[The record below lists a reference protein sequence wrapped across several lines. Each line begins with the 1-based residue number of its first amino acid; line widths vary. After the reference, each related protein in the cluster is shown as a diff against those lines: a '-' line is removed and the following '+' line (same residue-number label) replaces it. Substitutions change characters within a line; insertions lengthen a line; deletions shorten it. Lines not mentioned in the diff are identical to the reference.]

1 MIITETD
8 KNIIL
13 EFQNKGRATYAELSS
28 RLGYS
33 SSTIARRIDKLI
45 ASETITVRALPN
57 PYRMGLEANALIAI
71 TCAPSKADDVCAQLK
86 NNIFVNNIHTI
97 FGRIDILSIVYFP
110 SWELLHRF
118 INKEL
123 FSIEGVEQADTYYI
137 KDIKKRYQGLFE
149 KLQPVKPSDIKPI
162 DQQLIEALVK
172 DGRVPVNELARKLD
186 SNVSTISRRISS
198 LLKKDIIK
206 ICAVPNPA
214 KLGYSS
220 NATIVLDVEAH
231 RIDEICRVLYDVP
244 QLHTIMTLIQGN
256 GIVVGIHAKDNESL
270 YQLIKK
276 RVSCIK
282 GVKRT
287 ETFIRAEIKKRYYG
301 WFMENEDDYSKRIEG
316 NIV

>member
-1 MIITETD
+1 MA
-8 KNIIL
+8 IL
-13 EFQNKGRATYAELSS
+13 ST

-33 SSTIARRIDKLI
+33 PSTIARRIDRLI
-45 ASETITVRALPN
+45 ESETITVRALPN
-57 PYRMGLEANALIAI
+57 PHRMGLEANALVAV
-71 TCAPSKADDVCAQLK
+71 TCAPSKADYVCDQLK
-86 NNIFVNNIHTI
+86 DNFFVNNIHTI
-97 FGRIDILSIVYFP
+97 FGRIDILTIVYFP

-123 FSIEGVEQADTYYI
+123 FAIKGVEQAETYYI

-149 KLQPVKPSDIKPI
+149 KLNPAKPSDIKPI
-162 DQQLIEALVK
+162 DRQLIEALVK
-172 DGRVPVNELARKLD
+172 DGRVHVNELARKLD

-220 NATIVLDVEAH
+220 NATMVLDVEAD
-231 RIDEICRVLYDVP
+231 RVNEICRVLYDVP
-244 QLHTIMTLIQGN
+244 QLHTIMTLIKGN
-256 GIVVGIHAKDNESL
+256 GIVVGIHAQDNERL
-270 YQLIKK
+270 YQLMKNKIL
-276 RVSCIK
+276 CIK

-301 WFMENEDDYSKRIEG
+301 WFMQNEEDYSKRLKEECG
-316 NIV
+316 Y